1 MRPKDFVFLQEVIE
15 LKQFTAGPNE
25 TGVRLSRFVQKVT
38 SNLPSSLLHKSFRNR
53 RIKVNGK
60 RAAEDYRLCEG
71 DLIELYLNDEF
82 FPAPQPEKKYPRSG
96 HRRLKVVYE
105 DDNIALLYK
114 PVHIL
119 CHSDRTQD
127 ANLVDWFVD
136 YLIEKGEYKPAGGSP
151 FRPALCNR
159 LDRGTEGI
167 VLAAKTYTALRDA
180 TALVREDLLTKK
192 YLCIV
197 KGCPPEGV
205 HTAYLFKD
213 EAKNRV
219 RIFRRP
225 SEGRKEIVTGVHLL
239 ESKAGLS
246 LCEITLFTG
255 RTHQIRAHLAFLG
268 SPLLG
273 DRKYGDEALNALYP
287 RQQDQLLCA
296 VSLGFSKEISPEN
309 SLAYLAGK
317 QFTLT
322 ESSVAHFWN
331 EIIR

>member
-1 MRPKDFVFLQEVIE
+1 M
-15 LKQFTAGPNE
+15 KQFTAGPNE
-25 TGVRLSRFVQKVT
+25 AGVRLSRFVEKVT
-38 SNLPSSLLHKSFRNR
+38 SNFPSSLLHKSFRNR

-82 FPAPQPEKKYPRSG
+82 FPAVPAKKPARSPR
-96 HRRLKVVYE
+96 RRLEILYE
-105 DDNIALLYK
+105 DSQIALLYK

-127 ANLVDWFVD
+127 ANLVDWFVE
-136 YLIEKGEYKPAGGSP
+136 YLIEKGEYRPAGGSP

-167 VLAAKTYTALRDA
+167 VLAAKTYSSLRDA
-180 TALVREDLLTKK
+180 TTLVRDDLLTKK
-192 YLCIV
+192 YLCVV
-197 KGCPPEGV
+197 KGRPPEGI

-225 SEGRKEIVTGVHLL
+225 AQDRKEIITGVQVLD
-239 ESKAGLS
+239 SKKELS
-246 LCEITLFTG
+246 LCEITLYTG

-273 DRKYGDEALNALYP
+273 DRKYGDTQLNETYLHQ
-287 RQQDQLLCA
+287 RDQLLCA
-296 VSLGFSKEISPEN
+296 VELGFSDEIPEQN
-309 SLAYLAGK
+309 SLSYLRGK
-317 QFTLT
+317 
-322 ESSVAHFWN
+322 HFSLEDCQVSRFWQKL
-331 EIIR
+331 

>member
-1 MRPKDFVFLQEVIE
+1 M
-15 LKQFTAGPNE
+15 KQFTAGPNE
-25 TGVRLSRFVQKVT
+25 AGVRLSRFVEKVT
-38 SNLPSSLLHKSFRNR
+38 CNLPSSLLHKSFRNR

-60 RAAEDYRLCEG
+60 RAAEEYRLCEG

-82 FPAPQPEKKYPRSG
+82 FPAAPAQKKPPRAG

-105 DDNIALLYK
+105 DAQIALLYK

-136 YLIEKGEYKPAGGSP
+136 YLIEKGEYRPAGGSP

-167 VLAAKTYTALRDA
+167 VLAAKTYAALRDA

-192 YLCIV
+192 YLCVV

-205 HTAYLFKD
+205 HTAYLLKD

-219 RIFRRP
+219 KIFRRP
-225 SEGRKEIVTGVHLL
+225 AQGRKEIVTGVRVLG
-239 ESKAGLS
+239 SKAGLS
-246 LCEITLFTG
+246 LCEITLYTG

-273 DRKYGDEALNALYP
+273 DRKYGDAELNAAYP
-287 RQQDQLLCA
+287 QQKDQLLCA
-296 VSLGFSKEISPEN
+296 FQLGFSDAIAPES
-309 SLAYLAGK
+309 SLAYLRGK
-317 QFTLT
+317 VFSLDRCEVLRFW
-322 ESSVAHFWN
+322 ESLDLP
-331 EIIR
+331 R